1 MVALLSHAVSA
12 SLLLTCCSLFGRAM
26 REQFF
31 ESMSNPDTIWRSS
44 TRPFD
49 WYRGRGVRGE
59 ACARE
64 VAGTVLCL
72 WSARVAPRCSGG
84 CFWLF
89 ARA

>member
-26 REQFF
+26 RERIS
-31 ESMSNPDTIWRSS
+31 EPINNPDILRRAATRSS
-44 TRPFD
+44 I
-49 WYRGRGVRGE
+49 WYRGCGVRGE

-64 VAGTVLCL
+64 VAGIVLCL
-72 WSARVAPRCSGG
+72 WSACVAPRCSGA

-89 ARA
+89 ART